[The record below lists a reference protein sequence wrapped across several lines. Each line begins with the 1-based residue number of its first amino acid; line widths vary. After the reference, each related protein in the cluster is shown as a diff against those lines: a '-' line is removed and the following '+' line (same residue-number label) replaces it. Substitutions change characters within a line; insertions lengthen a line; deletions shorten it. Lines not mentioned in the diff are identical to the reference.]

1 MLLAYFIELCKNI
14 IRKEVIN
21 MVNNRIREL
30 RKSASI
36 SQETLAKAI
45 HTTQQAVS
53 RMENH
58 AYDIPSESLIEMSKY
73 FNVTTDYILGI
84 SDTKRDY
91 NGQYRMNQE
100 MDKCYDIVQRYQRL
114 SETNQK
120 TLRCILERL
129 EQAQREG
136 EEESVKGVDKN
147 AEDSDL

>member
-1 MLLAYFIELCKNI
+1 
-14 IRKEVIN
+14 

-30 RKSASI
+30 RKSWNM
-36 SQETLAKAI
+36 SQEALAEVI

-58 AYDIPSESLIEMSKY
+58 AYDIPSESLIKMADY
-73 FNVTTDYILGI
+73 FNVTTDYILGV

-100 MDKCYDIVQRYQRL
+100 MDKFYDIVLRYQKL
-114 SETNQK
+114 SEINQK

-129 EQAQREG
+129 EQAQKEC
-136 EEESVKGVDKN
+136 EDASAKEVDKN
-147 AEDSDL
+147 AENSNM

>member
-1 MLLAYFIELCKNI
+1 
-14 IRKEVIN
+14 

-30 RKSASI
+30 RKNQNL
-36 SQETLAKAI
+36 SQEALAEVI

-58 AYDIPSESLIEMSKY
+58 AYDIPSESLIKMADY

-84 SDTKRDY
+84 SDVKRDY

-100 MDKCYDIVQRYQRL
+100 MDRCYDIVRRYQKL
-114 SETNQK
+114 SEINQK

-129 EQAQREG
+129 EQAQKES
-136 EEESVKGVDKN
+136 EEASAKEVDKN
-147 AEDSDL
+147 AENSNM

>member
-1 MLLAYFIELCKNI
+1 MCKNI
-14 IRKEVIN
+14 TRKEVVH

-30 RKSASI
+30 RKNMNM
-36 SQETLAKAI
+36 SQEALAEII

-58 AYDIPSESLIEMSKY
+58 AYDIPSESLIEMADY

-84 SDTKRDY
+84 SDVKRDY

-100 MDKCYDIVQRYQRL
+100 MDRCYDIVRRYQKL
-114 SETNQK
+114 SEINQK

-129 EQAQREG
+129 EQAQKES
-136 EEESVKGVDKN
+136 EEASAKK
-147 AEDSDL
+147 ED